1 MSWMSFIRLSCVYLL
16 SLKISLLCVHVCKMC
31 VCGGG
36 AMLSMWKWED
46 IFLKLVLFH
55 FYMGPRNGAQIS
67 KTFPRL
73 AIWDTLLSSLGK
85 CLLSVRERR
94 LRLDLW
100 YRDSLFLPSNLLPS
114 GSQAGSALTRLLFR
128 HSESNVL
135 ANLLFVRRS
144 AATTGNRPKFVSPC
158 AGPAGRGAR
167 GWTCLRWGLAAAV
180 LLWLERM
187 HGSPVVAAED
197 VQPVHTP
204 QLMPCHMSCTHV
216 YI

>member
-1 MSWMSFIRLSCVYLL
+1 MSWMSFIHLSCLYLL
-16 SLKISLLCVHVCKMC
+16 SLKFSLLCVYVCKMC
-31 VCGGG
+31 VWGGG
-36 AMLSMWKWED
+36 AMLSTNKRTF
-46 IFLKLVLFH
+46 FLKLVLFH

-67 KTFPRL
+67 KTFPHL
-73 AIWDTLLSSLGK
+73 AIWDTLFSSLGK

-100 YRDSLFLPSNLLPS
+100 YRDSLFSPSNLLPG
-114 GSQAGSALTRLLFR
+114 GSQAGTALTRLLFR

-167 GWTCLRWGLAAAV
+167 GWTCLHWGLAAAGR
-180 LLWLERM
+180 LWLGRV

-197 VQPVHTP
+197 GQPGRTP